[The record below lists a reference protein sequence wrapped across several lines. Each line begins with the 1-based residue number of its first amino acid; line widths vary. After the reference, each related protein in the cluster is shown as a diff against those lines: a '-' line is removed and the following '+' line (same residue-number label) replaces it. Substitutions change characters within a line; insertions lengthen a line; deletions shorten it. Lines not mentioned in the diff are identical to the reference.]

1 MRRLLLIFILG
12 VPINFLAQKQKKFS
26 NDVVSN
32 IETRVII
39 LKPIGN
45 NYLAKLMYPYYG
57 FGFGGNL
64 MTPLNFGIG
73 LDFNQLFS
81 NVKYGE
87 ENRYGNMGSPTIT
100 NIDLYLTHREILS
113 EEFSLEEMAGAS
125 YYRSTNMLVEDKGRK
140 IKDHATGFNVGAKAL
155 YTLDREGYQ
164 QVFLSGKIN
173 LYFNNTFN
181 ENDEIKQFYN
191 HSTFLSLSLGYRY
204 NF

>member
-32 IETRVII
+32 IETRIII

-81 NVKYGE
+81 NVKYGK
-87 ENRYGNMGSPTIT
+87 ENRYGNIGSPTFT
-100 NIDLYLTHREILS
+100 NIDLYLTHRHQIS
-113 EEFSLEEMAGAS
+113 EDFSVEEMLGGS
-125 YYRSTNMLVEDKGRK
+125 YYLSTNLLVDDKSTK
-140 IKDHATGFNVGAKAL
+140 IKDHASGFNLGAKTL
-155 YTLDREGYQ
+155 YNVDREGYQ
-164 QVFLSGKIN
+164 QVFLAGKLN
-173 LYFNNTFN
+173 YYFSTTYN
-181 ENDEIKQFYN
+181 ENRDVRQFYN
-191 HSTFLSLSLGYRY
+191 HSILLSLSLGYRY